1 MSIKISNWS
10 CIKSS
15 LNSGIYS
22 MFLWNS
28 KSNTE
33 EHLIQENI
41 INATIFSIVKF
52 EPILTKNQ

>member
-1 MSIKISNWS
+1 MSMKVSNWS

-33 EHLIQENI
+33 QENI
-41 INATIFSIVKF
+41 INATIFSIVRF
-52 EPILTKNQ
+52 EPMLTKNQ